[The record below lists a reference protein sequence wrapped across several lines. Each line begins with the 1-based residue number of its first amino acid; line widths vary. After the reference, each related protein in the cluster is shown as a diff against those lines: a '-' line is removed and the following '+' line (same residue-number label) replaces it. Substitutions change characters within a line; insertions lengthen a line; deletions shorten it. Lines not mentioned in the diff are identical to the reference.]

1 MWLAL
6 FGPSLLGLSESVRPG
21 TSPIPFSRT
30 FKKMTARS
38 GPQMHPLTDFLF
50 LSPVLLGLYKVV
62 PNVIIEVRRK
72 ALSQLLTLFE
82 ENSHSGVAKNTLL
95 HGKSLLVI
103 ATGDSKSISLEF
115 ITDNNAINVRAHST
129 ITEMTTRFK

>member
-1 MWLAL
+1 M
-6 FGPSLLGLSESVRPG
+6 
-21 TSPIPFSRT
+21 
-30 FKKMTARS
+30 
-38 GPQMHPLTDFLF
+38 
-50 LSPVLLGLYKVV
+50 
-62 PNVIIEVRRK
+62 

-129 ITEMTTRFK
+129 ITEMTTKFK